1 MRCSLRSR
9 IFIAQ
14 RSKGRQK
21 HKVSKGRLGGQ
32 CSPCASLPPFCTLSH
47 PPAGGRRYSLSLLFC
62 LSLLSTRFCRLDSVD
77 SGLSTR
83 FCRLW
88 FVDSILSTLVCRL
101 IEISPLC
108 RSNVLGKAI
117 AMPTP
122 FARPNYESSKFFR
135 KKCCSAFRI
144 FHEKIFE
151 V

>member
-88 FVDSILSTLVCRL
+88 FVDSLKFLRCAVRMFSAKLSQCRHH
-101 IEISPLC
+101 SPDPTTNPQNFFAKNAAL
-108 RSNVLGKAI
+108 RSAYFTKKFSRFNVLPI
-117 AMPTP
+117 PC
-122 FARPNYESSKFFR
+122 F
-135 KKCCSAFRI
+135 
-144 FHEKIFE
+144 
-151 V
+151 